1 MQTTMN
7 ENDRMQ
13 LVGKI
18 MQPTSKESNDV
29 AQQEPMN
36 ATGVAIVC
44 PIDGKP
50 CDPACPNRYIDQ
62 PGGGCVLSTVA
73 DMSDTVIIVEQ
84 LEKE

>member
-1 MQTTMN
+1 MN
-7 ENDRMQ
+7 E
-13 LVGKI
+13 I
-18 MQPTSKESNDV
+18 
-29 AQQEPMN
+29 
-36 ATGVAIVC
+36 IC